1 MTIFFMVTL
10 NHFRFPINE
19 IALTYTSVSSVG
31 AGEFAIES
39 LSSRLETDDR
49 GPSRQCLAVFSM
61 SNNKLYVGNLP
72 FNVTE
77 PDLQDLFGQAGT
89 VNDVLL
95 VQDKFT
101 GKSRGFAFVTM
112 SSDNEAQSAIEQFH
126 GKAVEGRP
134 LTVNIARPR
143 EERSG
148 GGGGGGGGRSFERR
162 GGGGGGGGGGYGGGG
177 GGGGYG
183 GERRGGGGGGGR
195 DRDRGGRY

>member
-1 MTIFFMVTL
+1 
-10 NHFRFPINE
+10 
-19 IALTYTSVSSVG
+19 
-31 AGEFAIES
+31 
-39 LSSRLETDDR
+39 
-49 GPSRQCLAVFSM
+49 M

-148 GGGGGGGGRSFERR
+148 GTSGGGRSFERR
-162 GGGGGGGGGGYGGGG
+162 SGGGGGGYGGGG

-183 GERRGGGGGGGR
+183 GERRGGR
-195 DRDRGGRY
+195 DRGDRGGRY

>member
-1 MTIFFMVTL
+1 
-10 NHFRFPINE
+10 
-19 IALTYTSVSSVG
+19 
-31 AGEFAIES
+31 
-39 LSSRLETDDR
+39 
-49 GPSRQCLAVFSM
+49 M

-89 VNDVLL
+89 VSDVLL

-126 GKAVEGRP
+126 GKPMEGRP

-143 EERSG
+143 EERG
-148 GGGGGGGGRSFERR
+148 PRPMERR
-162 GGGGGGGGGGYGGGG
+162 GGGGGGYGGD
-177 GGGGYG
+177 
-183 GERRGGGGGGGR
+183 RRGGSGGR
-195 DRDRGGRY
+195 DRRY